1 MPYHGPESD
10 RRVFLRAVS
19 WRHISDDEKEKAAAA
34 AMNGLGLSTF
44 VLFDGPWLYL
54 WLVARARKNL
64 TDEWRKELKDLANE
78 EERKVAEP
86 PKAPSS

>member
-1 MPYHGPESD
+1 
-10 RRVFLRAVS
+10 
-19 WRHISDDEKEKAAAA
+19 
-34 AMNGLGLSTF
+34 MNGLGLSKF

-64 TDEWRKELKDLANE
+64 TDERRKELTDLANE